1 MIKYPTKNILWKNYT
16 VFNFL
21 QIKVNSDWELYQFV
35 PVHPNYYTDTA
46 YRQPVSEL
54 YKFVKFWENKFSDPG

>member
-1 MIKYPTKNILWKNYT
+1 MIKYATKNILWKNYT

-46 YRQPVSEL
+46 YRQPVSPTGNRYSL
-54 YKFVKFWENKFSDPG
+54 QATGIRVV